1 MDDQTP
7 IKRSV
12 TISGHRTSISLE
24 PVFWEALKN
33 AADEDAISLNALI
46 TKIDQERP
54 GNLSSALRVWLF
66 ERLHERTLKRS

>member
-7 IKRSV
+7 LKRSV